1 MAIYGPWQPAY
12 FDTGQCIWAHEI
24 RLALNAD
31 CVVVL
36 DNTALNRI
44 AMDRLKLNNPT
55 RLVCHGTIR
64 WMELWMHDVD
74 CIDHDLT
81 NGVAVGSS
89 LRELWRVPSQF

>member
-1 MAIYGPWQPAY
+1 MWN
-12 FDTGQCIWAHEI
+12 

-55 RLVCHGTIR
+55 RLDI
-64 WMELWMHDVD
+64 
-74 CIDHDLT
+74 
-81 NGVAVGSS
+81 A
-89 LRELWRVPSQF
+89 RVVLQMTGMDQKNMYIYIYINVY